1 MQISDKISD
10 QPKIRVVIRKRP
22 LNRKEVGRNEQDVVE
37 VVNNNE
43 VSVRYQKYKHFYF
56 PAAWNQSKRKY
67 WIMAYYLSIPFFGY
81 AFLISLYPW
90 K

>member
-22 LNRKEVGRNEQDVVE
+22 LNRKEIGRNEQDVVE

-43 VSVRYQKYKHFYF
+43 VSVR
-56 PAAWNQSKRKY
+56 
-67 WIMAYYLSIPFFGY
+67 
-81 AFLISLYPW
+81 
-90 K
+90 